1 MLHRQI
7 LISFAGLSLLAVAV
21 FGQTDQIRGGWLES
35 RSRKTASSPTPKP
48 PPKPSRR
55 ARSSRPTPPS
65 LPPAT
70 LGLGYTLFL
79 ANAAGQLERVNPDR
93 AFRSGEKLKL
103 LVETNRDGYI
113 YIFSQE
119 NNGAPR
125 LLFPNKEVSSDS
137 NFVPA
142 HQPFWIPEKGEIE
155 FDERPAQERL
165 FVVFSEEELRQL
177 RVSSRPEGDPVEA
190 KVFQEL
196 AQQTAARQHSQLEI
210 GKLLTQREGARGV
223 RLNSRD
229 PAPAFILL
237 NQQPEQKRIVLNLQL
252 THR

>member
-1 MLHRQI
+1 MLRRKFFI
-7 LISFAGLSLLAVAV
+7 GLAATSLLFSVS
-21 FGQTDQIRGGWLES
+21 FGQDDQARGWFVS
-35 RSRKTASSPTPKP
+35 RDHKAKP
-48 PPKPSRR
+48 APVKQRPR
-55 ARSSRPTPPS
+55 ARRPASTAS

-79 ANAAGQLERVNPDR
+79 ANASGQLERVNPDR
-93 AFRSGEKLKL
+93 PFRSGEKIKL
-103 LVETNRDGYI
+103 LVETNRDGYV

-125 LLFPNKEVSSDS
+125 LLFPNKEVSTDS

-142 HQPFWIPEKGEIE
+142 HQPFWVPEKGEIE
-155 FDERPAQERL
+155 FDEKPAQERL
-165 FVVFSEEELRQL
+165 FVVFNENELRQL
-177 RVSSRPEGDPVEA
+177 AASNRPEGDPVEA
-190 KVFQEL
+190 KLFQEL

-210 GKLLTQREGARGV
+210 GKLLTSREGTRGV